1 MQEMRRNSRLRFFIL
16 GIVLILTVAADQI
29 TKFLCVKF
37 LELGESVTIIP
48 GVLNFTYIRN
58 TGAAFGSLSNS
69 RWIFMV
75 MSVLMIVLL
84 VCYIISAKDIKP
96 MTAAILSMIAGGG
109 IGNMID
115 RIALGYVID
124 FVDVKFLPFW
134 KWIFNVADAF
144 VSVGAV
150 ILVVLYIV
158 HEIKHKKGKT
168 NNVKTKLQG

>member
-1 MQEMRRNSRLRFFIL
+1 
-16 GIVLILTVAADQI
+16 
-29 TKFLCVKF
+29 
-37 LELGESVTIIP
+37 
-48 GVLNFTYIRN
+48 
-58 TGAAFGSLSNS
+58 
-69 RWIFMV
+69 
-75 MSVLMIVLL
+75 
-84 VCYIISAKDIKP
+84 